1 MSQKVFNFRCGNCQ
15 GDQYYED
22 AQGSIICSYCGIQS
36 QDYIAESHEA
46 FEEGMVHGQSQGH
59 SVRRHTLIGL
69 KPKLM
74 KRKFEPE
81 LLDYLSVYQY
91 ALQMICNSAFLVILG
106 DTKSPQFAVLSQSL
120 KEIWTKYL
128 SAWKD
133 ANSSCELSFAF
144 QRNHLKCNCKTEKFN
159 HPLFPTKPLLLGFL
173 YLVIRLHRLEFIIPD
188 IIRWIERGLVPYL
201 TLWDCL
207 PESVK
212 TTIPK
217 SFRGPFKIQHNHAFG
232 PVTPMNIWFHT
243 CSLAESCGIT
253 PLPPLN
259 GVLVG
264 FTLIHSLGLAESVRT
279 NFSKITQLFTIAT
292 PLDGADM
299 TSTTLDNHYVEYIVG
314 LVLLSC
320 FMTND
325 WMEWNYLKHDQYHL
339 ITDGATNSSSP
350 QKREKVSNKKT
361 SSDDDSEE
369 GSIEEETTEKNNEI
383 SNNSVFPALLPAI
396 PMLSHEFQLND
407 SLPKVYLSTFL
418 QQLQRTI
425 PKEMKN
431 HFSKAPSI
439 HHNSDENNNNG
450 NHLLDILHHTFS
462 SSLSLDEKHSLQY
475 FSNHFKSDQI
485 SLSEIYLLSSQYS
498 FQNNLSK
505 EDEKYLS
512 SHHPSQLWRKK
523 WNEIND
529 VSSSGKRKRTSN
541 NQKPATGDQEKDS
554 KNNKNR
560 PEQNQNIYLT
570 SIRHHI
576 LHSTDHATSQ
586 PFLQY
591 SYLIERCAKYL
602 YCSPMLLHIILEN
615 YELQL
620 IELIFYGR
628 ITAKMNENS
637 LKNGKNLIH
646 QEAKKEFE
654 ESNQKR
660 YDKYYQ
666 NDTTK
671 QERKELDKFA
681 KYMKT
686 AKIDFRLINRLIDLD
701 YQKERRRRPKVSPID
716 EEKDEDWWGTK
727 KTSHETVDQE
737 EHEEDE
743 EEVKGHEETIGEGAE
758 MDNDIG
764 NSVSND
770 SDEELPSRNKE
781 YRDEEESEEDGED
794 EEVIDQVSEDEEQE
808 ENPSDDVTLRKLLTI
823 HQLNSNRPSQPNSAT
838 FQELRASMMS
848 TDEDEEFA
856 RLFPGQ
862 FYSR

>member
-69 KPKLM
+69 KPKLA

-128 SAWKD
+128 TAWKD

-217 SFRGPFKIQHNHAFG
+217 SFRGPFTIQHNHAFG
-232 PVTPMNIWFHT
+232 SVTPMNIWFHT

-264 FTLIHSLGLAESVRT
+264 FTLIHSLGLPESVRT
-279 NFSKITQLFTIAT
+279 NFSKITQLFTTAT

-299 TSTTLDNHYVEYIVG
+299 TSTTLDNHYVEYIMG

-339 ITDGATNSSSP
+339 VPDGTTNSSSS
-350 QKREKVSNKKT
+350 QKREKVRNTKS

-369 GSIEEETTEKNNEI
+369 EENEEEATEKKSEI
-383 SNNSVFPALLPAI
+383 LSESSFPALLPAI

-407 SLPKVYLSTFL
+407 SLPKDRLSTFL

-425 PKEMKN
+425 PKEMKD
-431 HFSKAPSI
+431 HFSKAPNI
-439 HHNSDENNNNG
+439 NHNNDENNNG

-462 SSLSLDEKHSLQY
+462 SSLSLDEKNSLQY
-475 FSNHFKSDQI
+475 FANHFKSDQI
-485 SLSEIYLLSSQYS
+485 AMSEIYLLSSQYS

-512 SHHPSQLWRKK
+512 SHHPSQLWKKK

-529 VSSSGKRKRTSN
+529 VSSSGKRKRTAN
-541 NQKPATGDQEKDS
+541 NGGQEKDS

-560 PEQNQNIYLT
+560 AEKSQNIYLT

-637 LKNGKNLIH
+637 LKNGKNMIY
-646 QEAKKEFE
+646 QEAKVEFE
-654 ESNQKR
+654 ETNQKR

-666 NDTTK
+666 NETTK

-686 AKIDFRLINRLIDLD
+686 AKIDFPLINRLIDLD
-701 YQKERRRRPKVSPID
+701 YQKEGRRRPKVSLTE

-727 KTSHETVDQE
+727 RTSHKAVDQE
-737 EHEEDE
+737 ENEEDE
-743 EEVKGHEETIGEGAE
+743 ELLENEATIGEGAE
-758 MDNDIG
+758 MDIEIE
-764 NSVSND
+764 NSVAND
-770 SDEELPSRNKE
+770 SDGELSSHRKGQ
-781 YRDEEESEEDGED
+781 RDEEESEENGED
-794 EEVIDQVSEDEEQE
+794 EEIIDQASSDEEQE
-808 ENPSDDVTLRKLLTI
+808 DSQSGDVTLRKLFNI
-823 HQLNSNRPSQPNSAT
+823 HQTNSSKPSQQNSAT
-838 FQELRASMMS
+838 FQELRTAMMS